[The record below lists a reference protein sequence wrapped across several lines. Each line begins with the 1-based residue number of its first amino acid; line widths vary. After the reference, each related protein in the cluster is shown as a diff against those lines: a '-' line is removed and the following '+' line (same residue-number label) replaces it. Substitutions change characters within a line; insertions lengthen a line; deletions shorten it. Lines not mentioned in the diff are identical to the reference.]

1 MEAAVCLRR
10 FCFAEN
16 KCKDFLLSVQHLFR
30 TVFER
35 LFGLK
40 RYVIMTIWG

>member
-1 MEAAVCLRR
+1 MEAAVRLRR

-16 KCKDFLLSVQHLFR
+16 KCKDFLLPVQRLFR

-40 RYVIMTIWG
+40 HYVTMTVRG